1 LPSRSLLT
9 RLRCCCSVCPS
20 VCLSVCVSVH
30 TQPMH
35 FLCVAAVGILPWV
48 IACYIES
55 YFAAI
60 LAAGVCLLYTFMLIS
75 QLWCGHVVFCAV

>member
-1 LPSRSLLT
+1 
-9 RLRCCCSVCPS
+9 
-20 VCLSVCVSVH
+20 
-30 TQPMH
+30 MH